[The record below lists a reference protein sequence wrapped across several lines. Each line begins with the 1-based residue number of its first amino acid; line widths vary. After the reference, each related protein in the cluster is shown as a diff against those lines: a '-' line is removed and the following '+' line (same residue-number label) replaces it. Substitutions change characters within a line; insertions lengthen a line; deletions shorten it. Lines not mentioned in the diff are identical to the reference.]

1 MASIEIS
8 ALRTFLKISVL
19 LGILHLTIGN
29 LISIYNTVKNREYDE
44 LAIETIP
51 VFVMFVGFVFLMFS
65 FIGTE
70 FKIDQLFTSQREA
83 PLFFITERFLP
94 GLTSYL
100 TVPIAT
106 VSLYSTSLL
115 LAGLFI
121 LVIGK
126 PILIITGRAPKES
139 IAMTMLVH
147 LIDGGIEKIAGSLSN
162 ILSLSLIHI

>member
-1 MASIEIS
+1 
-8 ALRTFLKISVL
+8 
-19 LGILHLTIGN
+19 
-29 LISIYNTVKNREYDE
+29 
-44 LAIETIP
+44 
-51 VFVMFVGFVFLMFS
+51 MFS

-115 LAGLFI
+115 LAGLFV